1 MSGIETLTEENQ
13 TNVKV
18 DEWIDWYKS
27 LGDKINDLRKANL
40 SIEEKNQFITVV
52 FKSIEVIE
60 KSGTEHELRI
70 EYREPFVGD
79 KLVWNNVKKKSLGY
93 KLKNGR
99 KKMTL
104 NGVLTSKK

>member
-27 LGDKINDLRKANL
+27 FGDKINDLRKANL
-40 SIEEKNQFITVV
+40 SIEEKNQYITGVV
-52 FKSIEVIE
+52 KSIEVIE
-60 KSGTEHELRI
+60 KIGAEHELRI

-99 KKMTL
+99 KKMTV
-104 NGVLTSKK
+104 NGVLTSTK

>member
-40 SIEEKNQFITVV
+40 SIEEKNQFITGVV
-52 FKSIEVIE
+52 KCIEVIE
-60 KSGTEHELRI
+60 KSGTEHELPI

-79 KLVWNNVKKKSLGY
+79 KLVWNNVKKKITGIQT
-93 KLKNGR
+93 KEW
-99 KKMTL
+99 KK
-104 NGVLTSKK
+104 